1 MVWKKVEDMT
11 HIHRMNLNNPNNK
24 KIKVNIWKK
33 KGRKN
38 ICILHTVV
46 VQAKSLYTITDFP
59 TLENGESICAKT
71 RSKLKIETSID
82 CTIHQ

>member
-11 HIHRMNLNNPNNK
+11 HIHRISINNPNNK
-24 KIKVNIWKK
+24 NIKINIWKK

-38 ICILHTVV
+38 ICILHTIV

-59 TLENGESICAKT
+59 TLENGETICTKT
-71 RSKLKIETSID
+71 RSKLKIEIAIEGSID
-82 CTIHQ
+82 